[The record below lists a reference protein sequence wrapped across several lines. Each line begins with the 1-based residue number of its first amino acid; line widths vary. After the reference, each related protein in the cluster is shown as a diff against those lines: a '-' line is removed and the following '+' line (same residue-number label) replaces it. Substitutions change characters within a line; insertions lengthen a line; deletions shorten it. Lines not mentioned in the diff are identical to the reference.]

1 MLLFEKEYDSESLGQ
16 DIERDIYEAMNANY
30 NPVFEKIPQDSSRF
44 EVGKF
49 TVTITWEN
57 E

>member
-1 MLLFEKEYDSESLGQ
+1 MFEKEYDSESLGQ
-16 DIERDIYEAMNANY
+16 DIERDIYEAIGEDY
-30 NPVFEKIPQDSSRF
+30 NQLLSTIPKDEYGF